1 MYFFRIFVPI
11 KYIFKNDEK
20 IINLLQK
27 KTYEKSLQ
35 VHINRILRTIHI
47 HSSQIQKCR
56 ICTNFNAEQT
66 LNSFECMSNINGNI
80 QIVYFSLNFTFT
92 RFLTTVRGT
101 RYQRSGTSCSHHLA
115 SSVVNYVL
123 RKLEI
128 SVQAFALLTERN
140 VHTNVLNQTNMCM
153 CENYR
158 LPSPGRAAT
167 VPIANVRPFDCINRK
182 DRSGR

>member
-1 MYFFRIFVPI
+1 
-11 KYIFKNDEK
+11 
-20 IINLLQK
+20 
-27 KTYEKSLQ
+27 
-35 VHINRILRTIHI
+35 
-47 HSSQIQKCR
+47 
-56 ICTNFNAEQT
+56 
-66 LNSFECMSNINGNI
+66 MSNINGNI

-167 VPIANVRPFDCINRK
+167 VPIANVRPFDCVNRK
-182 DRSGR
+182 DRSGRQCLMCVRKARRVDVVSTGVLLIFRFGSICFD